1 LSGMQDHGEMKTL
14 VASYVIGA
22 VPPEE
27 TARIRSHILT
37 CDECMAEAES
47 LAATTSALALAVSPE
62 TVPEGFADRVMAR
75 VAEPEAAAE
84 TEPRPARRW
93 SLTAILS
100 VAALLVVIAVFAA
113 GWFDARSDLAR
124 NERVVDVV
132 LDSRGGINLAGSGD
146 AVGKVVS
153 SEEGGSLFVAQGL
166 EAAPEGHTYQL
177 WLMKGSCADPA
188 SASCQVHGSG
198 TFDSDA
204 GISILRTSR
213 PLKGYDRAAV
223 TIEPDGG
230 SATPTTEPVLISA

>member
-1 LSGMQDHGEMKTL
+1 LSGMQNHGEMRIL

-27 TARIRSHILT
+27 AARIRSHILT

-47 LAATTSALALAVSPE
+47 LAATTSNLALAVSPE
-62 TVPEGFADRVMAR
+62 TVPEGFADRVLAR

-84 TEPRPARRW
+84 TQPRAARRW
-93 SLTAILS
+93 SPTAVLS
-100 VAALLVVIAVFAA
+100 VAALLVVIAVIAA

-132 LDSRGGINLAGSGD
+132 LDSKGGINLAGSGD

-153 SEEGGSLFVAQGL
+153 SEEGGSVFVAQGL
-166 EAAPEGHTYQL
+166 DAAPEDHTYQL
-177 WLMKGSCADPA
+177 WLMKGSCADPTA
-188 SASCQVHGSG
+188 PTCQIHGGG
-198 TFDSDA
+198 TFDSEA
-204 GISILRTSR
+204 GISVLRTSR
-213 PLKGYDRAAV
+213 ALKGYARAAV

-230 SATPTTEPVLISA
+230 SPKPTTEPVLISA